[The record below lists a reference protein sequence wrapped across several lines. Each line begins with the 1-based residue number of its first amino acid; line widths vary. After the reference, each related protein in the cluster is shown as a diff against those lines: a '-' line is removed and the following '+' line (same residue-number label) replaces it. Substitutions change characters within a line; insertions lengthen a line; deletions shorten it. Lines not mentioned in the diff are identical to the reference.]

1 MKILKKIMLTL
12 LFAGGSIAGMQ
23 AQSGLAIKKVFDTY
37 GKSKDAVMVELSM
50 DVLQGYD
57 FSLFKSITITGNE
70 EAAELARECLA
81 LDEKDA
87 RKVKQVVAGGVPTS
101 IYLQLPTRGKFER
114 LILYNLNRQPELKL
128 TLIYIETEKN
138 SEEVLR
144 LILKKK

>member
-1 MKILKKIMLTL
+1 MRILKKIMLTL

-101 IYLQLPTRGKFER
+101 IYLQLPPRGKFER

>member
-101 IYLQLPTRGKFER
+101 IYLQLPPRGKFER

>member
-1 MKILKKIMLTL
+1 MKIVKKIMLTL
-12 LFAGGSIAGMQ
+12 LIAGGSVSGMQ
-23 AQSGLAIKKVFDTY
+23 AQTGLAIKKVFDTY
-37 GKSKDAVMVELSM
+37 GKSKDAVMVEMSL

-70 EAAELARECLA
+70 EATELARECLA
-81 LDEKDA
+81 IDEKDA
-87 RKVKQVVAGGVPTS
+87 RKVKQVVANGIPTS
-101 IYLQLPTRGKFER
+101 VYLQLPPRGKYYR

-128 TLIYIETEKN
+128 TLIYIETEKD

>member
-1 MKILKKIMLTL
+1 MLTL

-101 IYLQLPTRGKFER
+101 IYLQLPPRGKFER

>member
-12 LFAGGSIAGMQ
+12 LFAGGSIAGMH

-101 IYLQLPTRGKFER
+101 IYLQLPPRGKFER